1 MVSVSTLELLVRNDN
16 QYLRCWVS
24 TLAVVV
30 FFTWGLQKFV
40 RLKKRREE
48 LDWWI
53 KVARKERD
61 NKVHPVLSLYKTT
74 EQQEESYPL
83 YSAHDTR
90 ELILNKKMDIKE
102 NVAMLAKRCRKYGRN
117 ENGANAI
124 TEEFYDEAYKTACAM
139 GEQREKVMKNPGETM
154 ALYGVPISIKDCI
167 NVKGACTAGG

>member
-1 MVSVSTLELLVRNDN
+1 MVSVSTLELLASNG
-16 QYLRCWVS
+16 YLRFWVA
-24 TLAVVV
+24 TLAIVA
-30 FFTWGLQKFV
+30 FFSWGIQRFF

-61 NKVHPVLSLYKTT
+61 NKIHPVLSLHKTT

-83 YSAHDTR
+83 YSAHETR
-90 ELILNKKMDIKE
+90 ERFVNNKLDIKE

-117 ENGANAI
+117 EKGANAI
-124 TEEFYDEAYKTACAM
+124 SEEFYDEAYKAACAM
-139 GEQREKVMKNPGETM
+139 SEKQQKVAKNSEEAP
-154 ALYGVPISIKDCI
+154 ALYGVPISIKDCM